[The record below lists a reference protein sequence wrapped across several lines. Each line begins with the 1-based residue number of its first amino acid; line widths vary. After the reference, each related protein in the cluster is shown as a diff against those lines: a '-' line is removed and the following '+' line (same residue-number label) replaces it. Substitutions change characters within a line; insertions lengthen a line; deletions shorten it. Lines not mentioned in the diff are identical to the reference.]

1 MDRKALRD
9 LLHIRWEQGD
19 KAAAAARSIN
29 EMVGQDVLSNRVAQY
44 WFKLFRE
51 GRQATTHKRGAGR
64 RPTVNKRVL
73 AQRLQRKK
81 DISTRELA
89 SGVCS
94 QNTAWQWLRKNG
106 YRSRAGRFVPHDLTP
121 AQKENRVTAC
131 LQLLRRHRQGRFL
144 RRIVTTDEC
153 WVCYDG
159 RVRKPQWLKPNEVPE
174 PTPKPDPHGK
184 KRMLSVFWT
193 ISGPVYWELLPRNT
207 IDLYC
212 HLLDTV
218 NVVLTDERLEG
229 RRQGQVVFQQDNAR
243 PHVSNVTR
251 DKIRYE
257 LGWDLVPHPPYS
269 PDIAP
274 SDYHLF
280 RSLKNFMRG
289 KRFHNDQEVDF
300 EVEAFFASKMGSD
313 FYKRGIKKLPTKWR
327 TIVNMHGEYLI

>member
-159 RVRKPQWLKPNEVPE
+159 RVRKPQWLKPNEVLNRPQNQ
-174 PTPKPDPHGK
+174 TPMEKSVCFLSFGLSLDPFIGNSSHA
-184 KRMLSVFWT
+184 T
-193 ISGPVYWELLPRNT
+193 QLL
-207 IDLYC
+207 
-212 HLLDTV
+212 TV
-218 NVVLTDERLEG
+218 IYTV
-229 RRQGQVVFQQDNAR
+229 
-243 PHVSNVTR
+243 
-251 DKIRYE
+251 I
-257 LGWDLVPHPPYS
+257 
-269 PDIAP
+269 
-274 SDYHLF
+274 
-280 RSLKNFMRG
+280 
-289 KRFHNDQEVDF
+289 
-300 EVEAFFASKMGSD
+300 
-313 FYKRGIKKLPTKWR
+313 
-327 TIVNMHGEYLI
+327 YLIL